1 MVFSVQTKSISL
13 EEHGMNLCFC
23 ILSEKFRLHTVIYLT
38 VLLVLLVTC
47 FIFHTHTK
55 KYIKDSTNIL
65 MSM

>member
-13 EEHGMNLCFC
+13 EEHGMNLRFC
-23 ILSEKFRLHTVIYLT
+23 ILFGKIQTTHSDIFECAVI
-38 VLLVLLVTC
+38 LLVTC

-65 MSM
+65 MSV